1 MNFVVAADHPCLP
14 GHFPDRP
21 LVPGVV
27 VLERVLEA
35 LQAQH
40 GALPALRLPQVKFL
54 QPLLPGQT
62 ARVELERIE
71 PAPADPSKAGP
82 LRAEPLHA
90 DSRQV
95 DSQQADPQQADPQQA
110 EPAPAP
116 PLRWRFRVRRGEE
129 LLASGEIV
137 AASARS
143 ADARA

>member
-27 VLERVLEA
+27 LLERVVEA
-35 LQAQH
+35 VQAQH

-62 ARVELERIE
+62 ARVELERVE
-71 PAPADPSKAGP
+71 PKPADPLRADPAPA
-82 LRAEPLHA
+82 
-90 DSRQV
+90 
-95 DSQQADPQQADPQQA
+95 
-110 EPAPAP
+110 
-116 PLRWRFRVRRGEE
+116 PLRWRFRVRRGED

-137 AASARS
+137 AADASAP
-143 ADARA
+143 APAGDARA